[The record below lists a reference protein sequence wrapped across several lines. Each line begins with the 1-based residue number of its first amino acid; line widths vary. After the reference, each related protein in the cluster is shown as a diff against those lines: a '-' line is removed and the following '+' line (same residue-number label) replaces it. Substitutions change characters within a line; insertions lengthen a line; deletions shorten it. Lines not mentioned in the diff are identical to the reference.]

1 MILFILLLMQDS
13 GTTDLLH
20 ALIALHKQK
29 TTLQSRIC
37 KLTKERDS
45 LFNKLTEI
53 TEKIKENH
61 TKKEAIESSFKKIQE
76 IGINDN
82 DR

>member
-1 MILFILLLMQDS
+1 MFLLMQDS

-29 TTLQSRIC
+29 ATLQSRIC

-45 LFNKLTEI
+45 LSNKLIEI
-53 TEKIKENH
+53 TEKIKEDRA
-61 TKKEAIESSFKKIQE
+61 KRGAIESSFKKIQE

>member
-1 MILFILLLMQDS
+1 MQDS

-37 KLTKERDS
+37 KLAKERDS

-53 TEKIKENH
+53 TEKIKENRA
-61 TKKEAIESSFKKIQE
+61 KKEAIESSFKKIQE

>member
-1 MILFILLLMQDS
+1 MILLIQDS
-13 GTTDLLH
+13 GKTDLLH

-29 TTLQSRIC
+29 ATLQSRIC

-45 LFNKLTEI
+45 LSNKLTEI
-53 TEKIKENH
+53 TEKIKENRA
-61 TKKEAIESSFKKIQE
+61 KREAIENSFKKIQE
-76 IGINDN
+76 IGINDK